1 MGHKTKGEKVQAKE
15 AQKTFLLPALPR
27 RLPAMTSWW
36 PSYHTASQATFALYM
51 QQKKQITISWFHIE
65 MYSNKGQSKSVRE
78 RKWLIHNLP

>member
-1 MGHKTKGEKVQAKE
+1 
-15 AQKTFLLPALPR
+15 
-27 RLPAMTSWW
+27 MTSWW

-78 RKWLIHNLP
+78 RKWLIYNLP